1 MAFNINL
8 FAGALKFGGA
18 RPSLF
23 QVNITNPANAAAD
36 IQVPL
41 LVRAAQIPAATLG
54 INDVPYF
61 GRQLRIAGNRTFADW
76 TVTIINDED
85 FLVRDGMERWS
96 NAINGLES
104 NLRSPG
110 LATTAQYKT
119 NATVTQFG
127 KIGNPIGTYNFVGIY
142 PVEVAAFDVDWG
154 TNDQIEEFGV
164 TFAYDYWQAGQG
176 VIGQVTAPLF
186 G

>member
-76 TVTIINDED
+76 TVTVINDED
-85 FLVRDGMERWS
+85 FAIRNAMEEWS
-96 NAINGLES
+96 NTINSCLLYTS
-104 NLRSPG
+104 D
-110 LATTAQYKT
+110 
-119 NATVTQFG
+119 
-127 KIGNPIGTYNFVGIY
+127 
-142 PVEVAAFDVDWG
+142 AAD
-154 TNDQIEEFGV
+154 E
-164 TFAYDYWQAGQG
+164 
-176 VIGQVTAPLF
+176 
-186 G
+186 

>member
-61 GRQLRIAGNRTFADW
+61 GRQLRIAGNRKKSW
-76 TVTIINDED
+76 
-85 FLVRDGMERWS
+85 
-96 NAINGLES
+96 
-104 NLRSPG
+104 
-110 LATTAQYKT
+110 
-119 NATVTQFG
+119 
-127 KIGNPIGTYNFVGIY
+127 IGNLPKSQMLNMS
-142 PVEVAAFDVDWG
+142 
-154 TNDQIEEFGV
+154 
-164 TFAYDYWQAGQG
+164 
-176 VIGQVTAPLF
+176 VIS
-186 G
+186 

>member
-61 GRQLRIAGNRTFADW
+61 GRQLRIAGNRTFVPLPLCAR
-76 TVTIINDED
+76 TLSLGI
-85 FLVRDGMERWS
+85 
-96 NAINGLES
+96 
-104 NLRSPG
+104 
-110 LATTAQYKT
+110 TTLPY
-119 NATVTQFG
+119 
-127 KIGNPIGTYNFVGIY
+127 
-142 PVEVAAFDVDWG
+142 
-154 TNDQIEEFGV
+154 
-164 TFAYDYWQAGQG
+164 
-176 VIGQVTAPLF
+176 
-186 G
+186 